1 MTIDARAY
9 AEELRAS
16 GSPFVLATV
25 VRAARPTSAKP
36 GARAVV
42 RPDGTIVGFVGG
54 ECAEASVRAQA
65 LATLATGEP
74 VLLRIVPDD
83 AVDAVGAV
91 DAVDAVD
98 PMLPRS
104 AIEGVVTAH
113 NPCLSGGTLEVFLE
127 PTLPAPRV
135 TVRGRSPIALAF
147 AGLARHLGYAVDDDD
162 SAQAAD
168 SACPVAMVVAS
179 HGDDEAAP
187 LVAAVRAGVPYVGLV
202 ASRRRGA
209 QVLAALDITDDE
221 KARIHTPAGLDIKAR
236 TPQEVAVSIMAEI
249 IASRATEVADAV
261 RRTAAAI
268 PRPAPAT
275 AVDPVCGMTVAAVD
289 ATLHADT
296 GGIRNWFCGAG
307 CRDAFLADPA
317 AFSRR

>member
-1 MTIDARAY
+1 MTIDTRAY
-9 AEELRAS
+9 AEELRAA

-25 VRAARPTSAKP
+25 VRAQRPTSAKP
-36 GARAVV
+36 GARAVIC
-42 RPDGTIVGFVGG
+42 PDGTIVGFVGG

-65 LATLATGEP
+65 LAALATGEP

-83 AVDAVGAV
+83 AVDAALSP
-91 DAVDAVD
+91 DT
-98 PMLPRS
+98 
-104 AIEGVVTAH
+104 IEGVVTAH

-127 PTLPAPRV
+127 PTLPAHRV
-135 TVRGRSPIALAF
+135 IVHGRSPIAAAF
-147 AGLARHLGYAVDDDD
+147 ADLARHLGYAVEDDD
-162 SAQAAD
+162 SAQAAE
-168 SACPVAMVVAS
+168 SARPLAMVVAS

-202 ASRRRGA
+202 ASARRGA
-209 QVLAALDITDDE
+209 RVLAALELADDE
-221 KARIHTPAGLDIKAR
+221 KARVHTPAGIDINAR

-261 RRTAAAI
+261 RPAAAVI
-268 PRPAPAT
+268 PRAAAAT

-289 ATLHADT
+289 ATLHADF
-296 GGIRNWFCGAG
+296 GGVRHWFCGAG
-307 CRDAFLADPA
+307 CRDAFLAEPA